1 VLAVGGV
8 RSRRA
13 SVEHNCVKRFAFV
26 IFGGVA
32 VGLSYLAVL
41 FGLGSEP
48 NFNATTIAS
57 IALPA
62 LVAGLVL
69 TVYIAWDLRRERDVE
84 GTVNELSTQLVRK
97 EIQIDR
103 LSTVDELTGLPTRQH
118 LEENLDLEW
127 KRAQRFG
134 RPLALLL
141 IQLDDGAEPGVTSSK
156 LSKNYLV
163 SEIGAIVRSTV
174 RAHDIGCR
182 YDAQTLAVLLPETN
196 GTQASVVAGKI
207 RSQLATHEF
216 FGRRFGAALGL
227 TLSQGIAVAPGTDV
241 DTPDALLQAAEAAL
255 LDAKA
260 AGYDQVRLRE
270 TAAEWRTPSRERLAS

>member
-1 VLAVGGV
+1 V
-8 RSRRA
+8 
-13 SVEHNCVKRFAFV
+13 VEHNCVKRFAFV
-26 IFGGVA
+26 VLGGA
-32 VGLSYLAVL
+32 SVGLSYLAVL

-48 NFNATTIAS
+48 VFNATTIAS

-62 LVAGLVL
+62 LVAGLVM
-69 TVYIAWDLRRERDVE
+69 TAYIAWDLRRERDVE
-84 GTVNELSTQLVRK
+84 GTVKELSTQLVRK

-118 LEENLDLEW
+118 LEENLELEW
-127 KRAQRFG
+127 QRAQRFG
-134 RPLALLL
+134 RTLALLL
-141 IQLDDGAEPGVTSSK
+141 IQLDDASEPGVQSNK
-156 LSKNYLV
+156 LSKNYLI
-163 SEIGAIVRSTV
+163 SEVGAIVRSTV

-196 GTQASVVAGKI
+196 GTQACVVAGKI
-207 RSQLATHEF
+207 RSQLTTHEF
-216 FGRRFGAALGL
+216 FGRRFGAAIGL

-241 DTPDALLQAAEAAL
+241 DSPEALLHAAEAAL

-270 TAAEWRTPSRERLAS
+270 TAAEWQPPRERLAS

>member
-1 VLAVGGV
+1 L
-8 RSRRA
+8 
-13 SVEHNCVKRFAFV
+13 VEHNCVKRFAFAV
-26 IFGGVA
+26 FGGVA

-41 FGLGSEP
+41 IGEGSTP
-48 NFNATTIAS
+48 VFNATTIAS

-62 LVAGLVL
+62 LVAGLL
-69 TVYIAWDLRRERDVE
+69 MTGYITWDLRRARDVE
-84 GTVNELSTQLVRK
+84 GTVKDLSTQLVRK

-118 LEENLDLEW
+118 LDENLDLEW

-134 RPLALLL
+134 RTLALLL
-141 IQLDDGAEPGVTSSK
+141 IQLDDAAEPGVQSSK
-156 LSKNYLV
+156 LSKNYLI
-163 SEIGAIVRSTV
+163 SEVGAIVRSTV

-196 GTQASVVAGKI
+196 GAQACSVAGKI

-216 FGRRFGAALGL
+216 FGRRFGAAIGL
-227 TLSQGIAVAPGTDV
+227 TLSQGIATAPGADV
-241 DTPDALLQAAEAAL
+241 ESPEALLKAAEAAL

-270 TAAEWRTPSRERLAS
+270 SAGDWATPSRERLAS